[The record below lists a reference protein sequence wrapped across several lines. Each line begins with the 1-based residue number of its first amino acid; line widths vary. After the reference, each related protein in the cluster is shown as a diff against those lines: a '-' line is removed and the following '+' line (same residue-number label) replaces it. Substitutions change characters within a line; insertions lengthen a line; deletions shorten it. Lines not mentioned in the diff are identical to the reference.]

1 MIIYDIFKYFVFRYC
16 LFILSLGLGQLPRY
30 RVERFL
36 RRMKRAHKSFLLS
49 TNSSHLTTKSS
60 HLRNNSSRLTSKSSH
75 LQNNSSRLTNNLF
88 GLTENFSH
96 LTNKSSRL
104 TNNSSCLTVN
114 SFHLTI
120 NYCRISKNN
129 SFPPCTP
136 DLYILIY
143 IHNLNY
149 FYVLCIGLNDVSI
162 ILRIVYLSSF
172 AVNPTTANSGGVSVQ

>member
-1 MIIYDIFKYFVFRYC
+1 MCIHVIMYDIFKYFVFRYC
-16 LFILSLGLGQLPRY
+16 LFILSLGLGQLHTVPLLLPRY

-36 RRMKRAHKSFLLS
+36 RRKKRAHKSFLLS

-75 LQNNSSRLTNNLF
+75 LQ
-88 GLTENFSH
+88 
-96 LTNKSSRL
+96 
-104 TNNSSCLTVN
+104 
-114 SFHLTI
+114 
-120 NYCRISKNN
+120 NN

>member
-16 LFILSLGLGQLPRY
+16 LFILSLGLGQLHTVPLLLPRY

-36 RRMKRAHKSFLLS
+36 RRKKRAHKSFLLS

-60 HLRNNSSRLTSKSSH
+60 HLRNNSSRLT
-75 LQNNSSRLTNNLF
+75 NNLF
-88 GLTENFSH
+88 GLTKNFSH